1 MGWIDTLRGSVV
13 GLDTAPLIYFTEG
26 DPTYLSVVNPFFQAM
41 RQGEFKVVT
50 SIMTL
55 LEVLVYPIKRG
66 DAKLAQ
72 QYRDI
77 LFYTRG
83 LTTAGLTPDIA
94 EEAAR
99 LRAFHRIRAPDAIHM
114 ATAIRLNAS
123 FFLTN
128 DMGLPSLPGL
138 KILMLD
144 ELKTRP

>member
-13 GLDTAPLIYFTEG
+13 SLDTAPLIYFTEG
-26 DPTYLSVVNPFFQAM
+26 DPTYLSVVNPFFQAIQ
-41 RQGEFKVVT
+41 QGEFKVIT

-94 EEAAR
+94 EEAAGR
-99 LRAFHRIRAPDAIHM
+99 REVRRRFRSRAAQAG
-114 ATAIRLNAS
+114 NS
-123 FFLTN
+123 Q
-128 DMGLPSLPGL
+128 PGL
-138 KILMLD
+138 GFGQPGT
-144 ELKTRP
+144 ERRRPCP